1 MSDDKFIKLAEKS
14 INMEHNTENGY
25 MVCFLG
31 IIDILGFSDFV
42 NNNENA
48 EKLITEIISN
58 SFFTNESLLEKI
70 SYKMLSDTLIVYT
83 NENTQYALI
92 NLIFA
97 LQNFSI
103 KCLEKGF
110 LSRGAVV
117 QGKFYLDKDYDIMVS
132 PAFIEA
138 YRLEENIACY
148 PRILITNEVYDFL
161 MKNMEFRDDCF
172 FVEKL
177 KFVKDYIEN
186 DFDNFYVVRPF
197 RNIDIIAKAIY
208 PNYKDC
214 HGHIFRTNIDDDK
227 KDLIRVLSD
236 IRSWLIDIYKNIE
249 LKNTSVKTKFNYYAR
264 QFNEIVEKCS
274 KYIDMEKFK
283 VGLFRLEIT
292 GDHRK

>member
-1 MSDDKFIKLAEKS
+1 MNIDKFIKLAEKS
-14 INMEHNTENGY
+14 FNMERNAKNGY
-25 MVCFLG
+25 MECFLS

-48 EKLITEIISN
+48 VKLITEIISN
-58 SFFTNESLLEKI
+58 SFFSNESQLEKI

-97 LQNFSI
+97 LENFRI

-138 YRLEENIACY
+138 YRLEENDACY

-161 MKNMEFRDDCF
+161 MKNLEFRDDCF
-172 FVEKL
+172 FIEKL

-186 DFDNFYVVRPF
+186 DFDDFYVVRPF

-214 HGHIFRTNIDDDK
+214 NGHLFRTNIGDDK
-227 KDLIRVLSD
+227 ADLICVLSD
-236 IRSWLIDIYKNIE
+236 IKNWLIDIYKNIE
-249 LKNTSVKTKFNYYAR
+249 QKDVVSASVKRKYNYFAR
-264 QFNEIVEKCS
+264 EFNETLEKCS
-274 KYIDMEKFK
+274 NYIDIENFK
-283 VGLFRLEIT
+283 VKLFKL
-292 GDHRK
+292 

>member
-1 MSDDKFIKLAEKS
+1 MSDDKFIKLAERS
-14 INMEHNTENGY
+14 INMEHNAENGY

-48 EKLITEIISN
+48 VKLITEIISN
-58 SFFTNESLLEKI
+58 SLFINESQLEKI
-70 SYKMLSDTLIVYT
+70 SYKMMSDTLIVYT

-97 LQNFSI
+97 LENFSI

-110 LSRGAVV
+110 LSRGAVI
-117 QGKFYLDKDYDIMVS
+117 QDKFYLDKDYDIMVS

-148 PRILITNEVYDFL
+148 PRILITNTVYGFL
-161 MKNMEFRDDCF
+161 MKNLEFRDDCF
-172 FVEKL
+172 FIEKL

-186 DFDNFYVVRPF
+186 DFDDFYVVRPF

-214 HGHIFRTNIDDDK
+214 HGHIFRTNIDNDE
-227 KDLIRVLSD
+227 KDLNRVLSD
-236 IRSWLIDIYKNIE
+236 IRNWLIDIYKDIE
-249 LKNTSVKTKFNYYAR
+249 LKDASVRRKYNYFAR
-264 QFNEIVEKCS
+264 EFNETLEKCS
-274 KYIDMEKFK
+274 KYIDIENIKVKLFK
-283 VGLFRLEIT
+283 L
-292 GDHRK
+292 

>member
-1 MSDDKFIKLAEKS
+1 MSDDKFIKLAERS
-14 INMEHNTENGY
+14 INMEHNAENGY
-25 MVCFLG
+25 MECFLG

-48 EKLITEIISN
+48 VKLITEIISN
-58 SFFTNESLLEKI
+58 SFFSNESQLEKI

-97 LQNFSI
+97 LENFSI

-117 QGKFYLDKDYDIMVS
+117 QDKFYLDKDYDIMVS

-138 YRLEENIACY
+138 YRLEENDACY
-148 PRILITNEVYDFL
+148 PRILITNTVYGFL
-161 MKNMEFRDDCF
+161 MKNLEFRDDCF
-172 FVEKL
+172 FIEKL

-186 DFDNFYVVRPF
+186 DFDNYYVVRPF

-214 HGHIFRTNIDDDK
+214 HGHIFRTNIDNDE
-227 KDLIRVLSD
+227 KDLNRVLSD
-236 IRSWLIDIYKNIE
+236 IRNWLIDIYKDIE
-249 LKNTSVKTKFNYYAR
+249 LKDASVRRKYNYFAR
-264 QFNEIVEKCS
+264 EFNETLEKCS
-274 KYIDMEKFK
+274 KYIDIENIKVKLFK
-283 VGLFRLEIT
+283 L
-292 GDHRK
+292 

>member
-1 MSDDKFIKLAEKS
+1 MNIDKFIKSAEKS
-14 INMEHNTENGY
+14 INMERNAKNGY
-25 MVCFLG
+25 MECFLG

-48 EKLITEIISN
+48 VKLITEIISN
-58 SFFTNESLLEKI
+58 SLFINESQLEKI

-83 NENTQYALI
+83 NENTQYALL

-97 LQNFSI
+97 LENFRI

-117 QGKFYLDKDYDIMVS
+117 QDKFYLDKDYDIMVS

-138 YRLEENIACY
+138 YRLEENDACY
-148 PRILITNEVYDFL
+148 PRILISNTVYDFL
-161 MKNMEFRDDCF
+161 MKNLEFRDDCF
-172 FVEKL
+172 FIEKL

-186 DFDNFYVVRPF
+186 DFDDFYVVRPF

-214 HGHIFRTNIDDDK
+214 HGHIFRTNIDNDE
-227 KDLIRVLSD
+227 KDLNRVLSD
-236 IRSWLIDIYKNIE
+236 IRNWLIDIYKKIE
-249 LKNTSVKTKFNYYAR
+249 QKDASVKRKYDYFAR
-264 QFNEIVEKCS
+264 EFNETLEKCPN
-274 KYIDMEKFK
+274 YIDIENIKVKLFK
-283 VGLFRLEIT
+283 L
-292 GDHRK
+292 

>member
-1 MSDDKFIKLAEKS
+1 MNIDKFIKLAEKS
-14 INMEHNTENGY
+14 FNMERNAKNGY
-25 MVCFLG
+25 MECFLG

-48 EKLITEIISN
+48 VKLITEIISN
-58 SFFTNESLLEKI
+58 SLFINESQLEKI

-97 LQNFSI
+97 LENFRI

-117 QGKFYLDKDYDIMVS
+117 QGKFYLDEDYDIMVS

-138 YRLEENIACY
+138 YRLEENDACY
-148 PRILITNEVYDFL
+148 PRITNKVYDFL
-161 MKNMEFRDDCF
+161 MKNLEFRDDCF
-172 FVEKL
+172 FIEKL

-186 DFDNFYVVRPF
+186 DFDNYYVVRPF

-214 HGHIFRTNIDDDK
+214 HGHIFRTNIDNDE
-227 KDLIRVLSD
+227 KDLNRVLSD
-236 IRSWLIDIYKNIE
+236 IRNWLIDIYKNIE
-249 LKNTSVKTKFNYYAR
+249 LKDASVKRKYNYFAR
-264 QFNEIVEKCS
+264 EFNETLEKCS
-274 KYIDMEKFK
+274 NYDIENIKVKLFK
-283 VGLFRLEIT
+283 L
-292 GDHRK
+292 

>member
-1 MSDDKFIKLAEKS
+1 MSDDKFIKLAERS
-14 INMEHNTENGY
+14 INMEHNAENGY

-48 EKLITEIISN
+48 VKLITEIISN
-58 SFFTNESLLEKI
+58 SLFINESQLEKI
-70 SYKMLSDTLIVYT
+70 SYKMMSDTLIVYT

-97 LQNFSI
+97 LENFSI

-117 QGKFYLDKDYDIMVS
+117 QDKFYLDKDYDIMVS

-148 PRILITNEVYDFL
+148 PRILITNTVYGFL
-161 MKNMEFRDDCF
+161 MKNLEFRDDCF
-172 FVEKL
+172 FIEKL

-186 DFDNFYVVRPF
+186 DFDNYYVVRPF

-214 HGHIFRTNIDDDK
+214 HGHIFRTNIDNDE
-227 KDLIRVLSD
+227 KDLNRVLSD
-236 IRSWLIDIYKNIE
+236 IKNWLIDIYKNIE
-249 LKNTSVKTKFNYYAR
+249 LKDASVRRKYNYFAR
-264 QFNEIVEKCS
+264 EFNETLEKCS
-274 KYIDMEKFK
+274 KYIDIENIKVKLFK
-283 VGLFRLEIT
+283 L
-292 GDHRK
+292 

>member
-1 MSDDKFIKLAEKS
+1 MNIDKFIKSAEKS
-14 INMEHNTENGY
+14 INMERNAKNGY
-25 MVCFLG
+25 MECFLG

-48 EKLITEIISN
+48 VKLITEIISN
-58 SFFTNESLLEKI
+58 SFFSNESQLEKI

-97 LQNFSI
+97 LENFSI

-161 MKNMEFRDDCF
+161 MKNLESKDDCF
-172 FVEKL
+172 FIEKL
-177 KFVKDYIEN
+177 KFVKNYIEN

-197 RNIDIIAKAIY
+197 RK
-208 PNYKDC
+208 
-214 HGHIFRTNIDDDK
+214 
-227 KDLIRVLSD
+227 
-236 IRSWLIDIYKNIE
+236 
-249 LKNTSVKTKFNYYAR
+249 
-264 QFNEIVEKCS
+264 IV
-274 KYIDMEKFK
+274 YNK
-283 VGLFRLEIT
+283 VRNLG
-292 GDHRK
+292 

>member
-1 MSDDKFIKLAEKS
+1 MNIDKFIKLAEKS
-14 INMEHNTENGY
+14 FNMERNAKNGY
-25 MVCFLG
+25 MECFLG

-48 EKLITEIISN
+48 VKLITEIISN
-58 SFFTNESLLEKI
+58 SFFSNESQLEKI
-70 SYKMLSDTLIVYT
+70 SYKMLSDMLIVYT

-97 LQNFSI
+97 LENFRI

-138 YRLEENIACY
+138 YRLEENDACY

-161 MKNMEFRDDCF
+161 MKNLEFRDDCF
-172 FVEKL
+172 FIEKL

-186 DFDNFYVVRPF
+186 DFDDFYVVRPF

-214 HGHIFRTNIDDDK
+214 HGHIFRTNIDNDE
-227 KDLIRVLSD
+227 KDLNRVLSD
-236 IRSWLIDIYKNIE
+236 IRNWLIDIYKDIE
-249 LKNTSVKTKFNYYAR
+249 LKDASVRRKYNYFAR
-264 QFNEIVEKCS
+264 EFNETLEKCS
-274 KYIDMEKFK
+274 KYIDIENIKVKLFK
-283 VGLFRLEIT
+283 L
-292 GDHRK
+292 

>member
-1 MSDDKFIKLAEKS
+1 MSDDKFIKLAERS
-14 INMEHNTENGY
+14 INMEHNAENGY

-48 EKLITEIISN
+48 VKLITEIISN
-58 SFFTNESLLEKI
+58 SFFSNESQLEKI

-97 LQNFSI
+97 LENFRI

-117 QGKFYLDKDYDIMVS
+117 QGKFYLDEDYDIMVS

-148 PRILITNEVYDFL
+148 PRILITNKVYDFL
-161 MKNMEFRDDCF
+161 MENLESKDDCF
-172 FVEKL
+172 YIKKL
-177 KFVKDYIEN
+177 KFVKNYIEN
-186 DFDNFYVVRPF
+186 DFDDFYVVRPF

-214 HGHIFRTNIDDDK
+214 HGHIFRTNIDNDE
-227 KDLIRVLSD
+227 KDLNRVLSD
-236 IRSWLIDIYKNIE
+236 IRNWLIDIYKNIE
-249 LKNTSVKTKFNYYAR
+249 LKDASVKRKYNYFAR
-264 QFNEIVEKCS
+264 EFNETLEKCPN
-274 KYIDMEKFK
+274 YIDIENIKVKLFK
-283 VGLFRLEIT
+283 L
-292 GDHRK
+292 

>member
-1 MSDDKFIKLAEKS
+1 MNRDKFIQLAEKS
-14 INMEHNTENGY
+14 FSMEHNAENGY
-25 MVCFLG
+25 MECFLG

-48 EKLITEIISN
+48 VKLITEIISN
-58 SFFTNESLLEKI
+58 SFFSNESQLEKI

-83 NENTQYALI
+83 NENTQYALL

-97 LQNFSI
+97 LENFSI

-161 MKNMEFRDDCF
+161 MKNLESKDDCF
-172 FVEKL
+172 FIEKL
-177 KFVKDYIEN
+177 KFVKNYIEN

-214 HGHIFRTNIDDDK
+214 HGHIFRTNIDNDEE
-227 KDLIRVLSD
+227 DLNRVLSD
-236 IRSWLIDIYKNIE
+236 IRNWLIDIYKNIE
-249 LKNTSVKTKFNYYAR
+249 LKDAVSASVKRKYNYFAR
-264 QFNEIVEKCS
+264 EFNETLEKCPN
-274 KYIDMEKFK
+274 YIDIENIKVKLFK
-283 VGLFRLEIT
+283 L
-292 GDHRK
+292 

>member
-1 MSDDKFIKLAEKS
+1 MNIDKFIKLAEKS
-14 INMEHNTENGY
+14 FNMERNAKNGY
-25 MVCFLG
+25 MECFLG

-48 EKLITEIISN
+48 VKLITEIISN
-58 SFFTNESLLEKI
+58 SFFSNESQLEKI

-97 LQNFSI
+97 LENFRI

-138 YRLEENIACY
+138 YRLEENDACY
-148 PRILITNEVYDFL
+148 PRILITNKVYDFL
-161 MKNMEFRDDCF
+161 MKNVEFRDDCF
-172 FVEKL
+172 FIKKL

-186 DFDNFYVVRPF
+186 DFDNYYVVRPF

-214 HGHIFRTNIDDDK
+214 HGHIFRTNIDNDE
-227 KDLIRVLSD
+227 KDLNRVLSD
-236 IRSWLIDIYKNIE
+236 IRNWLIDIYKNIE
-249 LKNTSVKTKFNYYAR
+249 LKDASVKRKYNYFAR
-264 QFNEIVEKCS
+264 EFNETLEKCS
-274 KYIDMEKFK
+274 NYDIENIKVKLFK
-283 VGLFRLEIT
+283 L
-292 GDHRK
+292 

>member
-1 MSDDKFIKLAEKS
+1 MNIDKFIKLAEKS
-14 INMEHNTENGY
+14 FNMERNAKNGY
-25 MVCFLG
+25 MECFLG

-48 EKLITEIISN
+48 VKLITEIISN
-58 SFFTNESLLEKI
+58 SFFSNESQLEKI

-97 LQNFSI
+97 LENFRI

-138 YRLEENIACY
+138 YRLEENDACY

-161 MKNMEFRDDCF
+161 MKNLEFRDDCF
-172 FVEKL
+172 FIEKL

-186 DFDNFYVVRPF
+186 DFDDFYVVRPF

-214 HGHIFRTNIDDDK
+214 HGHIFRTNIDNDE
-227 KDLIRVLSD
+227 KDLNRVLSD
-236 IRSWLIDIYKNIE
+236 IRNWLIDIYKDIE
-249 LKNTSVKTKFNYYAR
+249 LKDASVRRKYNYFAR
-264 QFNEIVEKCS
+264 EFNETLEKCS
-274 KYIDMEKFK
+274 KYIDIENIKVKLFK
-283 VGLFRLEIT
+283 L
-292 GDHRK
+292 

>member
-1 MSDDKFIKLAEKS
+1 MSDDKFIKLAERS
-14 INMEHNTENGY
+14 INMEHNAENGY

-48 EKLITEIISN
+48 VKLITEIISN
-58 SFFTNESLLEKI
+58 SLFINESQLEKI

-97 LQNFSI
+97 LENFSI

-110 LSRGAVV
+110 LSRGAVI
-117 QGKFYLDKDYDIMVS
+117 QDKFYLDKDYDIMVS

-148 PRILITNEVYDFL
+148 PRILITNTVYGFL
-161 MKNMEFRDDCF
+161 MKNLEFRDDCF
-172 FVEKL
+172 FIEKL

-186 DFDNFYVVRPF
+186 DFDDFYVVRPF

-214 HGHIFRTNIDDDK
+214 HGHIFRTNIDNDE
-227 KDLIRVLSD
+227 KDLNRVLSD
-236 IRSWLIDIYKNIE
+236 IRNWLIDIYKDIE
-249 LKNTSVKTKFNYYAR
+249 LKDASVRRKYNYFAR
-264 QFNEIVEKCS
+264 EFNETLEKCS
-274 KYIDMEKFK
+274 KYIDIENIKVKLFK
-283 VGLFRLEIT
+283 L
-292 GDHRK
+292 

>member
-14 INMEHNTENGY
+14 INMEHNAENGY

-42 NNNENA
+42 NTNENA
-48 EKLITEIISN
+48 VKLITEIISN

-83 NENTQYALI
+83 NENTQYALL
-92 NLIFA
+92 NLIFG
-97 LQNFSI
+97 LENFSI

-117 QGKFYLDKDYDIMVS
+117 QGNFYLDKDYDIMVS
-132 PAFIEA
+132 SAFIEA

-148 PRILITNEVYDFL
+148 PRILITNKVYDFL

-172 FVEKL
+172 FIEKL

-186 DFDNFYVVRPF
+186 DFDKFYVVRPF

-214 HGHIFRTNIDDDK
+214 HGHKFRTNIDDDK
-227 KDLIRVLSD
+227 EDLIRVLFD
-236 IRSWLIDIYKNIE
+236 IRNWLIDIYKNIE
-249 LKNTSVKTKFNYYAR
+249 LKNTSVKTKFNYYAK
-264 QFNEIVEKCS
+264 QFNENVEKCS
-274 KYIDMEKFK
+274 KYIDMENIK
-283 VGLFRLEIT
+283 VGLFRL
-292 GDHRK
+292 

>member
-1 MSDDKFIKLAEKS
+1 MNIDKFIKSAEKS
-14 INMEHNTENGY
+14 INMERNAKNGY
-25 MVCFLG
+25 MECFLG

-48 EKLITEIISN
+48 VKLITEIISN
-58 SFFTNESLLEKI
+58 SFFSNESQLEKI

-97 LQNFSI
+97 LENFRI

-117 QGKFYLDKDYDIMVS
+117 QGKFYLDEDYDIMVS

-148 PRILITNEVYDFL
+148 PRILITNKVYDFL
-161 MKNMEFRDDCF
+161 MENLESKDDCF
-172 FVEKL
+172 YIKKL
-177 KFVKDYIEN
+177 KFIKNYIEN

-214 HGHIFRTNIDDDK
+214 HGHIFRTNIDNDEE
-227 KDLIRVLSD
+227 DLNRVLSD
-236 IRSWLIDIYKNIE
+236 IRNWLIDIYKDIE
-249 LKNTSVKTKFNYYAR
+249 LKDASVRRKYNYFAR
-264 QFNEIVEKCS
+264 EFNETLEKCS
-274 KYIDMEKFK
+274 KYIDIENIKVKLFK
-283 VGLFRLEIT
+283 L
-292 GDHRK
+292 

>member
-1 MSDDKFIKLAEKS
+1 MSDDKFIKSAEKT
-14 INMEHNTENGY
+14 INMERNAKNGY
-25 MVCFLG
+25 MECFLG

-48 EKLITEIISN
+48 VKLITEIISN
-58 SFFTNESLLEKI
+58 SLFINESQLEKI

-83 NENTQYALI
+83 NENTQYALL

-97 LQNFSI
+97 LENFRI

-117 QGKFYLDKDYDIMVS
+117 QDKFYLDKDYDIMVS

-138 YRLEENIACY
+138 YRLEENDACY
-148 PRILITNEVYDFL
+148 PRILITNKVYDFL
-161 MKNMEFRDDCF
+161 MENLESKDDCF
-172 FVEKL
+172 YIKKL

-186 DFDNFYVVRPF
+186 DFDDFYVVRPF

-214 HGHIFRTNIDDDK
+214 HGHIFRTNIDNDEE
-227 KDLIRVLSD
+227 DLNRVLSD
-236 IRSWLIDIYKNIE
+236 IRNWLIDIYKDIE
-249 LKNTSVKTKFNYYAR
+249 LKDASVRRKYNYFAR
-264 QFNEIVEKCS
+264 EFNETLEKCS
-274 KYIDMEKFK
+274 KYIDIENIKVKLFK
-283 VGLFRLEIT
+283 L
-292 GDHRK
+292 

>member
-1 MSDDKFIKLAEKS
+1 MNIDKFIKLAEKS
-14 INMEHNTENGY
+14 FNMERNAKNGY
-25 MVCFLG
+25 MECFLG

-48 EKLITEIISN
+48 VKLITEIISN
-58 SFFTNESLLEKI
+58 SFFSNESQLEKI

-97 LQNFSI
+97 LENFRI

-138 YRLEENIACY
+138 YRLEENDACY
-148 PRILITNEVYDFL
+148 PRILITNKVYDFL
-161 MKNMEFRDDCF
+161 MKNVEFRDDCF
-172 FVEKL
+172 FIKKL

-186 DFDNFYVVRPF
+186 DFDNYYVVRPF

-214 HGHIFRTNIDDDK
+214 NGHLFRTNIDNDE
-227 KDLIRVLSD
+227 KDLNRVLSD
-236 IRSWLIDIYKNIE
+236 IRNWLIDIYKNIE
-249 LKNTSVKTKFNYYAR
+249 LKDASVKRKYNYFAR
-264 QFNEIVEKCS
+264 EFNETLEKCS
-274 KYIDMEKFK
+274 NYDIENIKVKLFK
-283 VGLFRLEIT
+283 L
-292 GDHRK
+292 

>member
-1 MSDDKFIKLAEKS
+1 MSDDKFIKLAERS
-14 INMEHNTENGY
+14 INMEHNAENGY

-48 EKLITEIISN
+48 VKLITEIISN
-58 SFFTNESLLEKI
+58 SSFSNESQLEKI

-97 LQNFSI
+97 LENFRI

-117 QGKFYLDKDYDIMVS
+117 QDKFYLDKDYDIMVS

-148 PRILITNEVYDFL
+148 PRILITNTVYGFL
-161 MKNMEFRDDCF
+161 MKNLEFRDDCF
-172 FVEKL
+172 FIEKL

-214 HGHIFRTNIDDDK
+214 HGHIFRTNIDNDE
-227 KDLIRVLSD
+227 KDLNRVLSD
-236 IRSWLIDIYKNIE
+236 IRNWLIDIYKDIE
-249 LKNTSVKTKFNYYAR
+249 LKDASVRRKYNYFAR
-264 QFNEIVEKCS
+264 EFNETLEKCS
-274 KYIDMEKFK
+274 KYIDIENIKVKLFK
-283 VGLFRLEIT
+283 L
-292 GDHRK
+292 

>member
-1 MSDDKFIKLAEKS
+1 MNIDKFIKLAERS
-14 INMEHNTENGY
+14 INMEHNAENGY

-48 EKLITEIISN
+48 VKLITEIISN
-58 SFFTNESLLEKI
+58 SSFSNESQLEKI

-97 LQNFSI
+97 LENFSI

-117 QGKFYLDKDYDIMVS
+117 QDKFYLDKDYDIMVS

-138 YRLEENIACY
+138 YRLEENDACY
-148 PRILITNEVYDFL
+148 PRILITNTVYDFL
-161 MKNMEFRDDCF
+161 MKNLEFRDDCF
-172 FVEKL
+172 FIEKL

-186 DFDNFYVVRPF
+186 DFDDFYVVRPF

-214 HGHIFRTNIDDDK
+214 HGHIFRTNIDNDE
-227 KDLIRVLSD
+227 KDLNRVLSD
-236 IRSWLIDIYKNIE
+236 IRNWLIDIYKNIE
-249 LKNTSVKTKFNYYAR
+249 LKDAVSASVKRKYNYFAR
-264 QFNEIVEKCS
+264 EFNETLEKCS
-274 KYIDMEKFK
+274 NYIDIENFK
-283 VGLFRLEIT
+283 VKLFKL
-292 GDHRK
+292 

>member
-1 MSDDKFIKLAEKS
+1 MNIDKFIKLAEKS
-14 INMEHNTENGY
+14 FNMERNAKNGY
-25 MVCFLG
+25 MECFLG

-48 EKLITEIISN
+48 VKLITEIISN
-58 SFFTNESLLEKI
+58 SFFSNESQLEKI

-97 LQNFSI
+97 LENFRI

-117 QGKFYLDKDYDIMVS
+117 QGKFYLDEDYDIMVS

-138 YRLEENIACY
+138 YRLEENDACY
-148 PRILITNEVYDFL
+148 PRILISNTVYDFL
-161 MKNMEFRDDCF
+161 MKNLEFRDDCF
-172 FVEKL
+172 FIEKL

-186 DFDNFYVVRPF
+186 DFDDFYVVRPF

-214 HGHIFRTNIDDDK
+214 HGHIFRTNIDNDE
-227 KDLIRVLSD
+227 KDLNRVLSD
-236 IRSWLIDIYKNIE
+236 IRNWLIDIYKNIE
-249 LKNTSVKTKFNYYAR
+249 LKDAVSASVKRKYNYFAR
-264 QFNEIVEKCS
+264 EFNETLEKCPN
-274 KYIDMEKFK
+274 YIDIENIKVKLFK
-283 VGLFRLEIT
+283 L
-292 GDHRK
+292 

>member
-1 MSDDKFIKLAEKS
+1 MNGDKFIQLAEKS
-14 INMEHNTENGY
+14 INMEHNAENEY

-42 NNNENA
+42 NTNENA
-48 EKLITEIISN
+48 VKLITEIISN

-97 LQNFSI
+97 LENFRI

-117 QGKFYLDKDYDIMVS
+117 QGKFYLDEVYDIMVS

-148 PRILITNEVYDFL
+148 PRILITNKVYDFL
-161 MKNMEFRDDCF
+161 MKNMESKDDCF
-172 FVEKL
+172 FIKKL
-177 KFVKDYIEN
+177 KFVKNYIEN

-214 HGHIFRTNIDDDK
+214 NGHLFRTNIDDDK
-227 KDLIRVLSD
+227 ADLIRVLSD
-236 IRSWLIDIYKNIE
+236 IKNWLIDIYKNIE
-249 LKNTSVKTKFNYYAR
+249 LKDASVKRKYNYFAR
-264 QFNEIVEKCS
+264 EFNETLEKCS
-274 KYIDMEKFK
+274 NYIDIENIKVKLFK
-283 VGLFRLEIT
+283 L
-292 GDHRK
+292 

>member
-1 MSDDKFIKLAEKS
+1 MNGNKFIQLVEKT
-14 INMEHNTENGY
+14 INMERNAENGY

-48 EKLITEIISN
+48 VKLITEIISN
-58 SFFTNESLLEKI
+58 SLFTNESLLEKI

-97 LQNFSI
+97 LENFRI

-117 QGKFYLDKDYDIMVS
+117 QGNFYLDKDYDIMVS

-138 YRLEENIACY
+138 YRLEENDACY
-148 PRILITNEVYDFL
+148 PRILITNKVYDFL
-161 MKNMEFRDDCF
+161 MKNLEFRDDCYSSK
-172 FVEKL
+172 KL
-177 KFVKDYIEN
+177 KFEKNYIEN
-186 DFDNFYVVRPF
+186 DFDDFYVLRPF

-208 PNYKDC
+208 PNHKDC
-214 HGHIFRTNIDDDK
+214 KGHSFRTYIDDDK
-227 KDLIRVLSD
+227 ADLIRVLSD
-236 IRSWLIDIYKNIE
+236 IKNWLIDIYKDIE
-249 LKNTSVKTKFNYYAR
+249 LKDASVKRKYNYFAR
-264 QFNEIVEKCS
+264 EFNETLEKCS
-274 KYIDMEKFK
+274 KYIDVENIKVKLFK
-283 VGLFRLEIT
+283 LLIT
-292 GDHRK
+292 GPLK

>member
-1 MSDDKFIKLAEKS
+1 
-14 INMEHNTENGY
+14 MERNAKNGY
-25 MVCFLG
+25 MECFLG

-48 EKLITEIISN
+48 VKLITEIISN
-58 SFFTNESLLEKI
+58 SFFSNESQLEKI

-97 LQNFSI
+97 LENFRI

-117 QGKFYLDKDYDIMVS
+117 QGKFYLDEDYDIMVS

-148 PRILITNEVYDFL
+148 PRILITNKVYDFL
-161 MKNMEFRDDCF
+161 MENLESKDDCF
-172 FVEKL
+172 YIKKL
-177 KFVKDYIEN
+177 KFIKNYIEN

-214 HGHIFRTNIDDDK
+214 HGHIFRTNIDNDEE
-227 KDLIRVLSD
+227 DLNRVLSD
-236 IRSWLIDIYKNIE
+236 IRNWLIDIYKDIE
-249 LKNTSVKTKFNYYAR
+249 LKDASVRRKYNYFAR
-264 QFNEIVEKCS
+264 EFNETLEKCS
-274 KYIDMEKFK
+274 KYIDIENIKVKLFK
-283 VGLFRLEIT
+283 L
-292 GDHRK
+292 

>member
-1 MSDDKFIKLAEKS
+1 MSDDKFIKLAERS
-14 INMEHNTENGY
+14 INMEHNAENGY

-48 EKLITEIISN
+48 VKLITEIISN
-58 SFFTNESLLEKI
+58 SLFINESQLEKI
-70 SYKMLSDTLIVYT
+70 SYKMMSDTLIVYT

-97 LQNFSI
+97 LENFSI

-117 QGKFYLDKDYDIMVS
+117 QDKFYLDKDYDIMVS

-148 PRILITNEVYDFL
+148 PRILITNTVYGFL
-161 MKNMEFRDDCF
+161 MKNLEFRDDCF
-172 FVEKL
+172 FIEKL

-186 DFDNFYVVRPF
+186 DFDDFYVVRPF

-214 HGHIFRTNIDDDK
+214 HGHIFRTNIDNDE
-227 KDLIRVLSD
+227 KDLNRVLSD
-236 IRSWLIDIYKNIE
+236 IRNWLIDIYKDIE
-249 LKNTSVKTKFNYYAR
+249 LKDASVRRKYNYFAR
-264 QFNEIVEKCS
+264 EFNETLEKCS
-274 KYIDMEKFK
+274 KYIDIENIKVKLFK
-283 VGLFRLEIT
+283 L
-292 GDHRK
+292 